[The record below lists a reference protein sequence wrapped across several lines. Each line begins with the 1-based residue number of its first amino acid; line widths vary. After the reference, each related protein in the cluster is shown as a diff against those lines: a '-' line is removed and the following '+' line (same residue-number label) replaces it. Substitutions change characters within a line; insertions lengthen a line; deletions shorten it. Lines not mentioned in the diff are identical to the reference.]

1 MNSSLVML
9 GYDYGILS
17 MRGVKVPLHAKIQ
30 SHRIVV
36 GSTNS
41 GKSSAILYWIYKA
54 SKLGCEFYI
63 ADFKQSHEFE
73 GITSYFAEFE
83 ACYALIEQF
92 YQEFL
97 NIAEGGSGKIKIL
110 LIDEIAGLLTYYAT
124 SQDGK
129 KKADRVRNIMA
140 SILML
145 GRSRN
150 CFLWLSMQRYS
161 ATVFP
166 ASSGAADNFQICV
179 GLGRLTVEG
188 RKGLFAGEH
197 FDGEETLRFG
207 QGEGIILVEG
217 QPLRGIVIPTV
228 SKKKLLV
235 LLQK

>member
-1 MNSSLVML
+1 M
-9 GYDYGILS
+9 
-17 MRGVKVPLHAKIQ
+17 
-30 SHRIVV
+30 
-36 GSTNS
+36 
-41 GKSSAILYWIYKA
+41 
-54 SKLGCEFYI
+54 
-63 ADFKQSHEFE
+63 
-73 GITSYFAEFE
+73 
-83 ACYALIEQF
+83 IEQF

-179 GLGRLTVEG
+179 GFGRLTVEG

>member
-1 MNSSLVML
+1 ML
-9 GYDYGILS
+9 KPVDIP
-17 MRGVKVPLHAKIQ
+17 R
-30 SHRIVV
+30 
-36 GSTNS
+36 
-41 GKSSAILYWIYKA
+41 
-54 SKLGCEFYI
+54 
-63 ADFKQSHEFE
+63 
-73 GITSYFAEFE
+73 FAE
-83 ACYALIEQF
+83 L
-92 YQEFL
+92 
-97 NIAEGGSGKIKIL
+97 
-110 LIDEIAGLLTYYAT
+110 GLTA
-124 SQDGK
+124 SIQPQHARK

>member
-17 MRGVKVPLHAKIQ
+17 MQGVKVPLHAKIQ

-97 NIAEGGSGKIKIL
+97 NQEIVFFGCLCRGILPQCFLPQVEQRIIFRFALVLEGLRLKGVKDYLQG
-110 LIDEIAGLLTYYAT
+110 
-124 SQDGK
+124 
-129 KKADRVRNIMA
+129 
-140 SILML
+140 SILMERKRCGL
-145 GRSRN
+145 DRGKEL
-150 CFLWLSMQRYS
+150 FL
-161 ATVFP
+161 
-166 ASSGAADNFQICV
+166 
-179 GLGRLTVEG
+179 
-188 RKGLFAGEH
+188 
-197 FDGEETLRFG
+197 
-207 QGEGIILVEG
+207 
-217 QPLRGIVIPTV
+217 
-228 SKKKLLV
+228 
-235 LLQK
+235 

>member
-17 MRGVKVPLHAKIQ
+17 MQGVKVPLHAKIQ

-110 LIDEIAGLLTYYAT
+110 LINEIAGLLTYYAT

-150 CFLWLSMQRYS
+150 CFLWLCMQR
-161 ATVFP
+161 
-166 ASSGAADNFQICV
+166 
-179 GLGRLTVEG
+179 
-188 RKGLFAGEH
+188 
-197 FDGEETLRFG
+197 
-207 QGEGIILVEG
+207 
-217 QPLRGIVIPTV
+217 
-228 SKKKLLV
+228 
-235 LLQK
+235 

>member
-17 MRGVKVPLHAKIQ
+17 MQGVKLPLHAKIQ

-179 GLGRLTVEG
+179 GFGRLTVEG

-207 QGEGIILVEG
+207 QGKELF
-217 QPLRGIVIPTV
+217 L
-228 SKKKLLV
+228 
-235 LLQK
+235 